1 MIRTLVLFSFGIL
14 LVGLSVQSLR
24 KLRLQER
31 YVILFAITGIPFLAM
46 SYWPDGILWL
56 STQMNMEKPTLM
68 IFILGAFTILLL
80 LKLFSIISVQQRQIT
95 TLAQMVGILN
105 QKLEPKNSQT
115 PTPPGS
121 THAPTQSPTESH
133 D

>member
-1 MIRTLVLFSFGIL
+1 MIRTLVLFGFGIL
-14 LVGLSVQSLR
+14 LVGLSVRSLR
-24 KLRLQER
+24 RLRLQER
-31 YVILFAITGIPFLAM
+31 YVILFAITGIPFLTM
-46 SYWPDGILWL
+46 SVWPDGIVWL
-56 STQMNMEKPTLM
+56 SVQMNMEKPTLL

-105 QKLEPKNSQT
+105 EKIDPKKPQT
-115 PTPPGS
+115 PPAS
-121 THAPTQSPTESH
+121 NQAPLKVTTKNH